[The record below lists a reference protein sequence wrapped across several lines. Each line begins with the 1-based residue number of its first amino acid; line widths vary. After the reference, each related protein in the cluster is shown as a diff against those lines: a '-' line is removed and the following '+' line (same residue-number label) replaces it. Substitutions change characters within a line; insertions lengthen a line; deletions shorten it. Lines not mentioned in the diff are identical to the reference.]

1 MSRLFTYYG
10 RFQGARSS
18 VLGLPAWARAVLTI
32 VAVPGIVAVAL
43 SFVAII
49 VSLLALLAVTVP
61 VYGLLRAM
69 TGGGRSDGS
78 DAQESYFGSDNV
90 LPGAAKHVEATVRDA
105 APHEA
110 DETNK
115 M

>member
-10 RFQGARSS
+10 RFQGARVG
-18 VLGLPAWARAVLTI
+18 VLGLPTWARAVLTI
-32 VAVPGIVAVAL
+32 VALPGIVAVAL
-43 SFVAII
+43 SIVAFV

-69 TGGGRSDGS
+69 IGGRSDGS
-78 DAQESYFGSDNV
+78 DAQETYFRDAGI
-90 LPGAAKHVEATVRDA
+90 LPGAARHVEATVRDA

-110 DETNK
+110 DETK
-115 M
+115 LSD

>member
-32 VAVPGIVAVAL
+32 VALPGIVAVAL

-61 VYGLLRAM
+61 VYGLLRSI
-69 TGGGRSDGS
+69 TGGGHSQGS
-78 DAQESYFGSDNV
+78 DTQESYFGGPGM
-90 LPGAAKHVEATVRDA
+90 LPGSAKHVEATVRDA
-105 APHEA
+105 APHDA
-110 DETNK
+110 DETNR
-115 M
+115 